1 MKVRSLYPVILVP
14 LLAGILITI
23 LLRTYAFPPTHAAS
37 SVTNRVALA
46 GYTNTMVSKSH
57 LVAHVAGDQQI
68 TLAVGL
74 GLRNQADL
82 TAYLQQVTQPQSSLY
97 HHYLNASS
105 FSTLYGPLPTSEALI
120 VNFLQTQ
127 GFTITKTYSHH
138 MLIDIRGTVA
148 QAEKT
153 FQVHLNT
160 YQAVDGQVFY
170 SNDTAP
176 SLPANIATLISSV
189 TGLDSSIEYT
199 RSPLKPGTATIKM
212 GTAPQTPKVT
222 NSSSAAPLC
231 PQPGSPNYG
240 TSYTPAQIATAYN
253 FTSLYN
259 AGNLGEGQTVGLLEL
274 DGFSASDIATYTAC
288 FGGKNTMINTIP
300 IDGYNGAAGPF
311 ASEVELDME
320 MVLGLAPHL
329 ASLRVYEASNKTLAA
344 YNDAWARIISDDTP
358 VVSTSWVFC
367 EQDPSPAIAKEIQIE
382 NQFFQA
388 AAAQGQTILAASGD
402 LGANGCYNPVKGTGT
417 APSADDPAS
426 QPFVTGVGGTT
437 LNINF
442 DNTYKSER
450 VWNDRE
456 LGPHGNGASGGG
468 LSHVWYM
475 PRWQQGPGVANAY
488 STGYR
493 EVPDVAVNADPQ
505 TGYDIYC
512 SAGGCAGS
520 KGWYA
525 IGGTSA
531 ATPVWAAMIALA
543 NEASIKANGYLMG
556 FLNPS
561 LYSINHGSPGTSYAT
576 AFHDIVP
583 QLQPGVINNNDY
595 VGTSGTYPDSTMYD
609 MATGLGSFD
618 AYNLTQNLI
627 TLSKGSLPRT
637 TATSTTWYFAE
648 GRVGGDFQ
656 EFLTL
661 ENPDPKQTA
670 QIQVQYLLET
680 GTGPKITH
688 AVLPQ
693 SRATVSANDDLG
705 YPYAGPSHSL
715 SMIVTSLNSVGVV
728 AERPMYFSWH
738 GINSGTDALGA
749 TKLGQDF
756 YFADVES
763 MRSYYSFITILNPPG
778 GQSANVTVS
787 YLSGGKQVSAA
798 TLIVPAGQRGTTAPT
813 GNFRAAVHVHSDQ
826 PVMVE
831 RPTYFST
838 ARSNVSGPITGAATI
853 IGAAAPGNDWLF
865 AEGYTGANFHE
876 YLVLANF
883 DPAVTVNVTVK
894 LEYSNGMVNPVT
906 VKVLP
911 QSQTLFD
918 VNAASNAFAQSTA
931 ELSAEVV
938 SDAPIVAQ
946 RTEYFR
952 FSGSVPGGTD
962 VIGEPGPAKTNYS
975 FAEGYTTNGFS
986 EFLTLQNP
994 NATPENVAVTLYLAN
1009 SISTQKIVSV
1019 GPQMRVT
1026 IGINSIVAPIARGN
1040 PGAGYE
1046 VSLSVQA
1053 MTGTVV
1059 AERPIYFDYH
1069 NTSLGGSDV
1078 VGYTG

>member
-1 MKVRSLYPVILVP
+1 MKLRSLYPVILVP
-14 LLAGILITI
+14 LLAGILITV
-23 LLRTYAFPPTHAAS
+23 LLRTYAFPPTHAAFNS
-37 SVTNRVALA
+37 TNRVTLA
-46 GYTNTMVSKSH
+46 GQVNAALSKSR
-57 LVAHVAGDQQI
+57 LVAHI
-68 TLAVGL
+68 TGNQPIVLAIGL

-82 TAYLQQVTQPQSSLY
+82 TAYLQQITQPQSSLY

-105 FSTLYGPLPTSEALI
+105 FSALYGPLPTSETVV
-120 VNFLQTQ
+120 VNFLRAQ
-127 GFTITKTYSHH
+127 GFTITKTYTHH
-138 MLIDIRGTVA
+138 MMVDIRGTVA

-153 FQVHLNT
+153 FQVHINS
-160 YQAVDGQVFY
+160 YQTADGHVFY

-176 SLPANIATLISSV
+176 SLPANIASLVSSV
-189 TGLDSSIEYT
+189 IGLDSSIQYM
-199 RSPLKPGTATIKM
+199 RSPLRPGTAGIKM
-212 GTAPQTPKVT
+212 GVAPQTPKT
-222 NSSSAAPLC
+222 ASSSSAPPTLC
-231 PQPGSPNYG
+231 PQPGSPTYP
-240 TSYTPAQIATAYN
+240 TSYTPAQIASAYN
-253 FTSLYN
+253 FTPLYN

-274 DGFSASDIATYTAC
+274 DGFSPNDIATYTAC
-288 FGGKNTMINTIP
+288 FGGKNTFINTIP
-300 IDGYNGAAGPF
+300 IDGYTGTAGSN

-329 ASLRVYEASNKTLAA
+329 ASLRVYEAQNTLTA
-344 YNDAWARIISDDTP
+344 YNDAWARIVSDDTP
-358 VVSTSWVFC
+358 VVSTSWVYC
-367 EQDPSPAIAKEIQIE
+367 EQLSGITSEIQQE
-382 NQFFQA
+382 SLFFQA
-388 AAAQGQTILAASGD
+388 ASAQGQTILAASGD
-402 LGANGCYNPVKGTGT
+402 LGSTGCYNPQTGAGTT
-417 APSADDPAS
+417 PAVDDPAS

-437 LNINF
+437 LHINF
-442 DNTYKSER
+442 DNTYASEQ
-450 VWNDRE
+450 VWNDRAI
-456 LGPHGNGASGGG
+456 GPHGNGASGGG
-468 LSHVWYM
+468 LSNIWSM

-493 EVPDVAVNADPQ
+493 EVPDVAINADPQ
-505 TGYDIYC
+505 TGYDVYC
-512 SAGGCAGS
+512 SVGGCAGGN
-520 KGWYA
+520 GWHV

-531 ATPVWAAMIALA
+531 AAPVWAAMIALA

-583 QLQPGVINNNDY
+583 QTGAVNNNDY
-595 VGTSGTYPDSTMYD
+595 VGNSGTYPDATMYD
-609 MATGLGSFD
+609 LATGLGSFN
-618 AYNLTQNLI
+618 AYNLTQNLV

-637 TATSTTWYFAE
+637 TATNTTWYFAE
-648 GRVGGDFQ
+648 GRVGGNFQ

-661 ENPDPKQTA
+661 ENPDPMQTA
-670 QIQVQYLLET
+670 QVQVQYLLET
-680 GTGPKITH
+680 GIGPKVTH
-688 AVLPQ
+688 TVLPQ
-693 SRATVSANDDLG
+693 SRSTVSVNDDLG
-705 YPYAGPSHSL
+705 HPYAGPGYSL
-715 SMIVTSLNSVGVV
+715 SMIVTSLNGVGIV

-763 MRSYYSFITILNPPG
+763 WRSYSSFITILNPPG
-778 GQSANVTVS
+778 GQNANVTVS
-787 YLSGGKQVSAA
+787 YLSGGRQVGTA
-798 TLIVPAGQRGTTAPT
+798 TLVVPTGQRGTTVPT
-813 GNFRAAVHVHSDQ
+813 PGVRMAAVHVHSDQ

-838 ARSNVSGPITGAATI
+838 SRSNISGPVTGASTVV
-853 IGAAAPGNDWLF
+853 GAAAPGTDWLF
-865 AEGYTGANFHE
+865 AEGYTGTNFHE

-883 DPAVTVNVTVK
+883 DTSVTANVTVK

-906 VKVLP
+906 VKVAP
-911 QSQTLFD
+911 QSQTFFD
-918 VNAASNAFAQSTA
+918 VNTVSNAFAQNTA
-931 ELSAEVV
+931 ELSAEVT

-946 RTEYFR
+946 RIEYFR
-952 FSGSVPGGTD
+952 FNGTLPGGTD
-962 VIGEPGPAKTNYS
+962 VIGEPGPAKIGYS

-1019 GPQMRVT
+1019 GPQTRVT
-1026 IGINSIVAPIARGN
+1026 LSINSLVVPIAQGN

-1053 MTGTVV
+1053 MSGTIV
-1059 AERPIYFDYH
+1059 AERPIYFNYH
-1069 NTSLGGSDV
+1069 NTSQGGSDV

>member
-1 MKVRSLYPVILVP
+1 MKLRSLYPVILVP
-14 LLAGILITI
+14 LLAAILITM

-37 SVTNRVALA
+37 SITSRVALP
-46 GYTNTMVSKSH
+46 GLVNTAVSKSH
-57 LVAHVAGDQQI
+57 LVAQVAGSQPI
-68 TLAVGL
+68 TLAIGL

-82 TAYLQQVTQPQSSLY
+82 SAYLQQVTQPQSSLY

-105 FSTLYGPLPTSEALI
+105 FSTLYGPLPASETMVI
-120 VNFLQTQ
+120 VFLRTQ
-127 GFTITKTYSHH
+127 GFTITKTYAHH
-138 MLIDIRGTVA
+138 MMIDVRGTVA

-153 FQVHLNT
+153 FQIHLNR
-160 YQAVDGQVFY
+160 YQAADGHLFY
-170 SNDTAP
+170 SNDAAP

-189 TGLDSSIEYT
+189 TGLDSSIQYS
-199 RSPLKPGTATIKM
+199 RSPLKPGTASIKM
-212 GTAPQTPKVT
+212 GTGSQAPNGANASLTQ
-222 NSSSAAPLC
+222 LC
-231 PQPGSPNYG
+231 PQPGSPSYP
-240 TSYTPAQIATAYN
+240 TSYTPTQIASAYN
-253 FTSLYN
+253 FMPLYN
-259 AGNLGEGQTVGLLEL
+259 AHNLGEGQTVGLLEL

-288 FGGKNTMINTIP
+288 FGGKNTLISTIP
-300 IDGYNGAAGPF
+300 IDGYTGAAGPF

-329 ASLRVYEASNKTLAA
+329 ASLRVYEASNATLTS

-367 EQDPSPAIAKEIQIE
+367 EQASGITSEIQQE
-382 NQFFQA
+382 SLFFQA

-402 LGANGCYNPVKGTGT
+402 LGANGCYDAKTGTGVT
-417 APSADDPAS
+417 PSADDPAS

-437 LNINF
+437 LHINF
-442 DNTYKSER
+442 DNTYASER
-450 VWNDRE
+450 VWNDRAI
-456 LGPHGNGASGGG
+456 GPHGNGASGGG
-468 LSHVWYM
+468 LSHIWYM

-505 TGYDIYC
+505 TGYDVYC
-512 SAGGCAGS
+512 SVGGCAGGR
-520 KGWYA
+520 GWQV

-531 ATPVWAAMIALA
+531 GAPVWAAMIALA

-583 QLQPGVINNNDY
+583 QTGAINNNEY
-595 VGTSGTYPDSTMYD
+595 VGNNGTYPDGTMYD

-637 TATSTTWYFAE
+637 TATNTTWYFAE
-648 GRVGGDFQ
+648 GRVGGNFQ

-661 ENPDPKQTA
+661 ENPDPIQTA
-670 QIQVQYLLET
+670 QVQVQYLLET

-688 AVLPQ
+688 SVRPQ
-693 SRATVSANDDLG
+693 SRATVSVNDDLG
-705 YPYAGPSHSL
+705 HPYAGGPGYSL
-715 SMIVTSLNSVGVV
+715 SMIVTSLNGVGVV

-738 GINSGTDALGA
+738 SINSGTDALGA
-749 TKLGQDF
+749 TTLGQDF
-756 YFADVES
+756 YFADVEALRNYS
-763 MRSYYSFITILNPPG
+763 SFITILNPPG
-778 GQSANVTVS
+778 GQNANVTVS
-787 YLSGGKQVSAA
+787 YLAGGKQVGVV
-798 TLIVPAGQRGTTAPT
+798 TLVVPTGQRGTTVPT
-813 GNFRAAVHVHSDQ
+813 PAVRTAAVHVHSDQ
-826 PVMVE
+826 PVVVE

-838 ARSNVSGPITGAATI
+838 ARSNISGPITGASTVV
-853 IGAAAPGNDWLF
+853 GAAAPGTDWLF
-865 AEGYTGANFHE
+865 AEGYTGSNFHE

-883 DPAVTVNVTVK
+883 DPAITAHLTVK

-906 VKVLP
+906 IKVLP
-911 QSQTLFD
+911 QSQTFLD
-918 VNAASNAFAQSTA
+918 VNAASNAFTQSTA

-946 RTEYFR
+946 RIEYFR
-952 FSGSVPGGTD
+952 FNGNVPGGTD

-1009 SISTQKIVSV
+1009 SISTQRIVNV
-1019 GPQMRVT
+1019 GPQTRVT
-1026 IGINSIVAPIARGN
+1026 ININSLVVPIAQGN
-1040 PGAGYE
+1040 VNAGYE

-1053 MTGTVV
+1053 MSGTVV
-1059 AERPIYFDYH
+1059 AERPIYFNYH